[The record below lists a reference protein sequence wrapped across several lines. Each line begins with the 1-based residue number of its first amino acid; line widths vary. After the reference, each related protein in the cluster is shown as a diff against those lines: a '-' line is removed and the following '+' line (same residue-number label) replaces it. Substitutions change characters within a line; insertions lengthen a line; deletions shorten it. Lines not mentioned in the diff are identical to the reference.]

1 MRFRTEIE
9 PLRSRL
15 IDADEHIVLL
25 GSCFADNM
33 GEQLKARGLDVV
45 HNPLGPLFNPASVA
59 AALRRAADGTI
70 FTKSDLVQRDGAW
83 HALAWASRYQ
93 CDDADRL
100 LEAVNR
106 DFSVLTDAV
115 RNADTIFITFGTSYI
130 YRLLETGET
139 VGNCHKLPAAEFS
152 RERMSVDD
160 ITAIWRPLAA
170 RMQASGKRLI
180 FTVSPVRHVAD
191 GLHANNLSKATLL
204 LAVESLSAEYFPA
217 YEIVCDD
224 LRDYRFYAS
233 DLKHPS
239 ESAVDYIYE
248 KFADTYFSA
257 ATKEILRERRAAFLR
272 AAHRPGN
279 NTL

>member
-59 AALRRAADGTI
+59 AALRRAADGAM
-70 FTKSDLVQRDGAW
+70 FTKSDLVQRGNTW

-93 CDDADRL
+93 SDDPDRL
-100 LEAVNR
+100 LDAVNR

-160 ITAIWRPLAA
+160 ITAIWRPLAT
-170 RMQASGKRLI
+170 RMQASEKRLI

-204 LAVESLSAEYFPA
+204 LAVESLGVEYFPA